1 MKRPRFTSRSTKNPF
16 HFLAVALGTTAL
28 TGLLA
33 AGPASS
39 DTLTEALAAAYQTN
53 PVLQGQRAQLR
64 ATDEQVPQALSGWRP
79 NLQAQGSYGA
89 VDARTELNGG
99 IQTKDSLRPLNG
111 SVTLSQN
118 IFAGGRTVNATDQ
131 AEASVR
137 AGRATLESVEQTT
150 LLNAV
155 RAYMDVIRDQSVVE
169 LNKNNVQVLKRQ
181 LEATTD
187 RFRVGELTRTDTAQA
202 EARLSQARSSLT
214 AAEAQLTASRSFYQ
228 RVVGQ
233 MPGTLE
239 RPESVAGLP
248 QSEED
253 ARRIAEE
260 NNPTLRAARHG
271 EEATRSAINV
281 AKGALLPTFDVQ
293 AQYRYGRD
301 PSSTISTIRDV
312 EESSILGVLTIPL
325 YQSGVEY
332 SQVREAKERNNQSR
346 MEVMAALREVD
357 EAVRNAW
364 EVLRASR
371 SSIVSTT
378 EQVRASEIALEGVK
392 QESEV
397 GARTTLD
404 VLNAEQEYLNARVA
418 LVSAE
423 RDLAVAEYG
432 LLAGMGMLT
441 ARQLELPVEYYDPQE
456 NYGEVR
462 NKLIGFGTAGD
473 E

>member
-1 MKRPRFTSRSTKNPF
+1 MKHAVSTSPGKPNVLRLLS
-16 HFLAVALGTTAL
+16 LALGTTAL

-33 AGPASS
+33 LAPASAE
-39 DTLTEALAAAYQTN
+39 TLTDALAAAYQTN
-53 PVLQGQRAQLR
+53 PVLQAQRAQLR

-79 NLQAQGSYGA
+79 SAQAQGSYGYTETE
-89 VDARTELNGG
+89 TELNSG
-99 IQTKDSLRPLNG
+99 IKSRDDLRPLSG

-118 IFAGGRTVNATDQ
+118 LFAGGRTVNATDQ
-131 AEASVR
+131 AEASVL
-137 AGRATLESVEQTT
+137 AGRETLASVEQNT

-155 RAYMDVIRDQSVVE
+155 RAYMNVIRDQQAVE
-169 LNKNNVQVLKRQ
+169 LNQNNLEVLKRQ

-202 EARLSQARSSLT
+202 EARLSLARTNLT
-214 AAEAQLTASRSFYQ
+214 AAEAQLTASRSFYE
-228 RVVGQ
+228 RIVGS

-239 RPESVAGLP
+239 RPPSVAGLP
-248 QSEED
+248 ESEEA
-253 ARRIAEE
+253 ARAIAAE
-260 NNPTLRAARHG
+260 NNPTLQAARYA
-271 EEATRSAINV
+271 EEASREAISV
-281 AKGALLPTFDVQ
+281 AKGALLPSFDVQ
-293 AQYRYGRD
+293 AQYQYGRD
-301 PSSTISTIRDV
+301 PSSTIRDV

-332 SQVREAKERNNQSR
+332 SQVREAKEINNRSR
-346 MEVMAALREVD
+346 LEVMAAMREVD

-364 EVLRASR
+364 EVLRSSR
-371 SSIVSTT
+371 AAIVSTR
-378 EQVRASEIALEGVK
+378 EQVNASEIALEGVR

-404 VLNAEQEYLNARVA
+404 VLNAEQEYLNARVT
-418 LVSAE
+418 LVTAE

-432 LLAGMGMLT
+432 LLAAMGQLT
-441 ARQLELPVEYYDPQE
+441 ARDLDLPVDYYDPTE

-462 NKLIGFGTAGD
+462 NKWIGFGTAGD

>member
-1 MKRPRFTSRSTKNPF
+1 MTRSRFTSRNTKNPF
-16 HFLAVALGTTAL
+16 RLIALALGTTAL

-33 AGPASS
+33 ASPAAS
-39 DTLTEALAAAYQTN
+39 DTLTDALAAAYQTN

-64 ATDEQVPQALSGWRP
+64 ATDEQVPQALAGWRP

-89 VDARTELNGG
+89 VDTRTELNGG
-99 IQTKDSLRPLNG
+99 IQTQDSLRPLNG

-118 IFAGGRTVNATDQ
+118 LFAGGRTVNATEQ

-404 VLNAEQEYLNARVA
+404 VLNAEQEYLNARVS

-432 LLAGMGMLT
+432 LLAAMGLLT
-441 ARQLELPVEYYDPQE
+441 AQALQLPVDYYDPAV
-456 NYGEVR
+456 NYDEVR
-462 NKLIGFGTAGD
+462 DKWIGFGTAGD

>member
-1 MKRPRFTSRSTKNPF
+1 MKRPRFTSRNTQNPF
-16 HFLAVALGTTAL
+16 RFLGFALGTTAL

-33 AGPASS
+33 VGPAWS
-39 DTLTEALAAAYQTN
+39 DSLTDALAAAYQTN

-89 VDARTELNGG
+89 VDTRTELNGG

-118 IFAGGRTVNATDQ
+118 IFAGGRTVNATGQ

-214 AAEAQLTASRSFYQ
+214 AAEAQLAASRSFYQ

-233 MPGTLE
+233 MPGTLDK
-239 RPESVAGLP
+239 PESIAGLP
-248 QSEED
+248 ESEEE

-271 EEATRSAINV
+271 EEASRKAISV

-301 PSSTISTIRDV
+301 PSSTIRDV

-325 YQSGVEY
+325 YQSGAEY
-332 SQVREAKERNNQSR
+332 SRVREAKERNNESR
-346 MEVMAALREVD
+346 MQVMAVLREVD

-364 EVLRASR
+364 EVLRASQ

-432 LLAGMGMLT
+432 LLAGMGLLT
-441 ARQLELPVEYYDPQE
+441 ARQLELPVEYYDPQD

-462 NKLIGFGTAGD
+462 NKFIGFGTAGD

>member
-1 MKRPRFTSRSTKNPF
+1 MKKSRITSPDRKTSLRSI
-16 HFLAVALGTTAL
+16 AVMLGTTAL
-28 TGLLA
+28 VALSPLTT
-33 AGPASS
+33 ASA
-39 DTLTEALAAAYQTN
+39 DTLVDAMAAAYQTN
-53 PVLQGQRAQLR
+53 PVLQAQRAQQR

-79 NLQAQGSYGA
+79 SVQAQGSYGA
-89 VDARTELNGG
+89 VDTKTTLNAGV
-99 IQTKDSLRPLNG
+99 TSRDDLRPLNG
-111 SVTLSQN
+111 AVTLSQN
-118 IFAGGRTVNATDQ
+118 LFAGGRTVSATDQ
-131 AEASVR
+131 AEAVVM
-137 AGRATLESVEQTT
+137 AGRANLESVEQTT

-169 LNKNNVQVLKRQ
+169 LNKNNVEVLRRQ

-202 EARLSQARSSLT
+202 EARLSLSRSSLI
-214 AAEAQLTASRSFYQ
+214 AAEAQLTASRSFYE

-239 RPESVAGLP
+239 RPASLTDLP
-248 QSEED
+248 ESEEA
-253 ARRIAEE
+253 ARQVAEM
-260 NNPTLRAARHG
+260 NNPALRAARHA
-271 EEATRSAINV
+271 EAASREAINV

-301 PSSTISTIRDV
+301 PSSTIRDV
-312 EESSILGVLTIPL
+312 EESSILGVLTVPL

-332 SQVREAKERNNQSR
+332 SQVRQAKELNNESR
-346 MEVMAALREVD
+346 MQVMAAQREVH

-371 SSIVSTT
+371 ASIASTR
-378 EQVRASEIALEGVK
+378 EGVRASEIALEGVK
-392 QESEV
+392 QELEV

-404 VLNAEQEYLNARVA
+404 VLNAEQEYLNTRVS

-432 LLAGMGMLT
+432 LLAAMGLLT
-441 ARQLELPVEYYDPQE
+441 ARNLELPVEYYDPTK

-462 NKLIGFGTAGD
+462 NKWIGFDTASD

>member
-214 AAEAQLTASRSFYQ
+214 AAEAQLAASRSFYQ
-228 RVVGQ
+228 RIVGQ
-233 MPGTLE
+233 MPGTLDK
-239 RPESVAGLP
+239 PENIAGLP
-248 QSEED
+248 ASEED

-260 NNPTLRAARHG
+260 SNPTLRAARYG
-271 EEATRSAINV
+271 EEASRKAISG
-281 AKGALLPTFDVQ
+281 AKGALLRTFDVQ
-293 AQYRYGRD
+293 AQYSYGRD
-301 PSSTISTIRDV
+301 HSNRNQVSSGPSSTRRWI
-312 EESSILGVLTIPL
+312 
-325 YQSGVEY
+325 
-332 SQVREAKERNNQSR
+332 
-346 MEVMAALREVD
+346 AAASFRGSVVS
-357 EAVRNAW
+357 AVRP
-364 EVLRASR
+364 RR
-371 SSIVSTT
+371 
-378 EQVRASEIALEGVK
+378 
-392 QESEV
+392 
-397 GARTTLD
+397 
-404 VLNAEQEYLNARVA
+404 
-418 LVSAE
+418 
-423 RDLAVAEYG
+423 
-432 LLAGMGMLT
+432 
-441 ARQLELPVEYYDPQE
+441 
-456 NYGEVR
+456 
-462 NKLIGFGTAGD
+462 
-473 E
+473 

>member
-1 MKRPRFTSRSTKNPF
+1 
-16 HFLAVALGTTAL
+16 
-28 TGLLA
+28 
-33 AGPASS
+33 
-39 DTLTEALAAAYQTN
+39 
-53 PVLQGQRAQLR
+53 
-64 ATDEQVPQALSGWRP
+64 
-79 NLQAQGSYGA
+79 
-89 VDARTELNGG
+89 
-99 IQTKDSLRPLNG
+99 
-111 SVTLSQN
+111 
-118 IFAGGRTVNATDQ
+118 
-131 AEASVR
+131 
-137 AGRATLESVEQTT
+137 
-150 LLNAV
+150 
-155 RAYMDVIRDQSVVE
+155 MDVIRDQSVVE